1 VDYVEQAM
9 PLNPLVVKVKD
20 MMKRSLPVPYTERE
34 RETERGERDMM
45 ERNSHPEG
53 ISQTLR

>member
-1 VDYVEQAM
+1 M